1 VTAFDNYAVRAFEVH
16 AHDYL
21 LKPVDPER
29 LVEVLA
35 RARQPGTIEVPPTS
49 PRYTDGDLFFHNSSR
64 HPRFVR
70 IREIAFIRA
79 AGNYSELHTNRGPP
93 LLESRTLATW
103 EMQLGTSFVRVHRSV
118 LVNLDFIE
126 RIVRSTNYTYE
137 IYLRGRTAP
146 IPMSRRRALKL
157 KRRQVLS
164 LCLPDLVGS
173 E

>member
-1 VTAFDNYAVRAFEVH
+1 
-16 AHDYL
+16 
-21 LKPVDPER
+21 
-29 LVEVLA
+29 
-35 RARQPGTIEVPPTS
+35 
-49 PRYTDGDLFFHNSSR
+49 
-64 HPRFVR
+64 
-70 IREIAFIRA
+70 
-79 AGNYSELHTNRGPP
+79 LHTNRGPP